1 MLYKYIITHEKYLLK
16 SGVACLRKYI
26 FALMLFSLVVL
37 LPSCLYASEETEL
50 TTEDFF
56 RRLSFAYS
64 RVPSGIS
71 KAQIE
76 SDIKRVSENS
86 IMLGYNSS
94 VMILVNT
101 HKGVRG
107 TISNIA
113 VTYFLGDPELENTA
127 SLHGNDKIFESIC
140 TQVIYAVN
148 KNITAA
154 AARNLLSEIGLFGPM
169 LDGVQRSRTLSDYSY
184 ILRLQPNDMAVMVIS
199 HAAEGKIK
207 K

>member
-1 MLYKYIITHEKYLLK
+1 
-16 SGVACLRKYI
+16 
-26 FALMLFSLVVL
+26 
-37 LPSCLYASEETEL
+37 
-50 TTEDFF
+50 
-56 RRLSFAYS
+56 
-64 RVPSGIS
+64 
-71 KAQIE
+71 
-76 SDIKRVSENS
+76 
-86 IMLGYNSS
+86 MLGYNSS

-113 VTYFLGDPELENTA
+113 VTYFLVDPELENTA

-169 LDGVQRSRTLSDYSY
+169 LDGVQRCRTLSDYSY